1 MKQLHWKQVDLFGIK
16 LTILLAGHHHFLK
29 KLVGEHENVC
39 VLAEKLLEMEITFSN
54 EVKMI
59 GYGQTSLV
67 MNSKQLKAE
76 RASNALFTDFVSCMT
91 TDS

>member
-1 MKQLHWKQVDLFGIK
+1 M
-16 LTILLAGHHHFLK
+16 
-29 KLVGEHENVC
+29 VGEHENVC
-39 VLAEKLLEMEITFSN
+39 VLTEKLLEMEITFSN

-67 MNSKQLKAE
+67 MISKQLKAE
-76 RASNALFTDFVSCMT
+76 RASNTLFTDFLSCMT

>member
-1 MKQLHWKQVDLFGIK
+1 M
-16 LTILLAGHHHFLK
+16 AGHHYFLK

-39 VLAEKLLEMEITFSN
+39 VLAEKHLDMEITFSN

-67 MNSKQLKAE
+67 MTRKQLKAE
-76 RASNALFTDFVSCMT
+76 RASNALFKDFVSCMT

>member
-1 MKQLHWKQVDLFGIK
+1 M
-16 LTILLAGHHHFLK
+16 AGHHNLLK
-29 KLVGEHENVC
+29 KLVGEHENIF
-39 VLAEKLLEMEITFSN
+39 VLAEKLLDMEITFSN

-67 MNSKQLKAE
+67 MTRKQLKAE
-76 RASNALFTDFVSCMT
+76 RAPNALFKDFVSCMT